1 MTQTC
6 FKRRRRKYFCILF
19 IRMSKNPTTDLSSF
33 FVTGINYKKTDTE
46 IRGLFAIGSE
56 QYECMLKKASSYGVR
71 DLFVLSTCNRS
82 EIYAV
87 TDQPEQLINLI
98 CSQTQGSPDLFKKL
112 SYKKNGIQAVQHL
125 FDVSAGLDS
134 QILGDYEIVG
144 QIRVAMKYAK
154 ERGFIQT
161 FLERALNQVLQSS
174 KEIKNS
180 TALSDGTV
188 SVAYSA
194 VQYIRENIPVIKDKK
209 ILLLGTGKI
218 GTTTCKNLVDY
229 IGTDHIT
236 LMNRTPEKAENLAN
250 AFGLRTA
257 SIETLATEIQE
268 SDIILVA
275 TNAPEPIILLRDLEK
290 ITDQKLIIDLS
301 IPCNVEKSV
310 SAIPGITLLDVD
322 GLSKIKDETLQRRA
336 AEIPKARL
344 IIQHHLEEL
353 MDWHEMRRHVPV
365 LKEVKI
371 KLQEIHGSPMFDKP
385 NPEKL
390 SSISADLQIQR
401 VLNGMASK
409 MRRENQRGCFYI
421 EAINEFIEGR

>member
-1 MTQTC
+1 
-6 FKRRRRKYFCILF
+6 
-19 IRMSKNPTTDLSSF
+19 MSKNPTTDLSNF
-33 FVTGINYKKTDTE
+33 FVTGINYKKTDAE

-56 QYECMLKKASSYGVR
+56 QYNSMLKMASEYGVR

-87 TDQPEQLINLI
+87 TEHPGQLIDLI
-98 CSQTQGSPDLFKKL
+98 CSQTQGSPELFKAL
-112 SYKKNGIQAVQHL
+112 SYQKNGLQAVQHL

-144 QIRVAMKYAK
+144 QIRVAMKFAK
-154 ERGFIQT
+154 ERGFIQS

-194 VQYIRENIPVIKDKK
+194 VQYIREHIPVIKDKK

-218 GTTTCKNLVDY
+218 GTSTCKNLVDY
-229 IGTDHIT
+229 IGTGHIT
-236 LMNRTPEKAENLAN
+236 LMNRTPERAENLAK
-250 AFGLRTA
+250 AFNLRTA
-257 SIETLATEIQE
+257 SMDSLAKEIRE
-268 SDIILVA
+268 CDVILVA
-275 TNAPEPIILLRDLEK
+275 TNAPEPVIHFKDVEK
-290 ITDQKLIIDLS
+290 IDGKKLIIDLS
-301 IPCNVEKSV
+301 IPCNVEKSI
-310 SAIPGITLLDVD
+310 AGIAGVTLLDVD

-336 AEIPKARL
+336 AEIPKARI
-344 IIQHHLEEL
+344 IIQHHLDEL

-371 KLQEIHGSPMFDKP
+371 KLQEIHGSPLFDHPKTEKP
-385 NPEKL
+385 
-390 SSISADLQIQR
+390 SSVSSDKQIQR

-409 MRRENQRGCFYI
+409 MRRENQRGCYYI